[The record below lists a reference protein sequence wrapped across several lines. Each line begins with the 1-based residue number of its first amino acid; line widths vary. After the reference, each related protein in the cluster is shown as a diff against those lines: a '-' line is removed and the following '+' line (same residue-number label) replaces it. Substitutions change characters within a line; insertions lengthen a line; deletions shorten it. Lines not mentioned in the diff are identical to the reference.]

1 MANGKFKLSSRR
13 MGRSGQ
19 SAVFDA
25 VIFFIIL
32 ASASA
37 LIYIIPTTIVK
48 QNEDLLLSQYKSEV
62 VDSTLKAVLRST
74 INSTSFV
81 KNDDRH
87 DIFDIDVHRAIQLY
101 MELKYEMS
109 EGITCNLT
117 ELRTDIGN
125 TFKTAI
131 PPEYEFSLNVT
142 FTKGATSISEIVTG
156 EIAPKSTKYS
166 SSLEVDLSD
175 AILVIVLSIWN

>member
-1 MANGKFKLSSRR
+1 MVNRKFRLSSKRTR
-13 MGRSGQ
+13 RSGQ

-25 VIFFIIL
+25 VIFFLIL
-32 ASASA
+32 ASASV

-48 QNEDLLLSQYKSEV
+48 QNEDLLHSHYKREV

-74 INSTSFV
+74 INSTSFM
-81 KNDDRH
+81 KNGDKH
-87 DIFDIDVHRAIQLY
+87 DVFDIDVHRAIQLY
-101 MELKYEMS
+101 MELRYEMS
-109 EGITCNLT
+109 EGLTCNLT

-125 TFKTAI
+125 AFKTAV

-142 FTKGATSISEIVTG
+142 FTKGANSILEIVAG

-166 SSLEVDLSD
+166 SSSESDLGD
-175 AILVIVLSIWN
+175 ATLVIILSIWN